1 MINSKGSLQIID
13 QYIDVGLPR
22 GSLEQSTAIAFLISK
37 KSLLTNI
44 QKVEQNTYRISGRI
58 PRLMP
63 WEGA

>member
-22 GSLEQSTAIAFLISK
+22 GSLEQSTAIEFLISK
-37 KSLLTNI
+37 NSLLSNI
-44 QKVEQNTYRISGRI
+44 QNVEQKAYRSFGRI

-63 WEGA
+63 